1 MLKLYKRTIIV
12 SIWIFIILL
21 TISIALKIFIPE
33 NDIISFIQNYIIGI
47 TCSILVVIIT
57 TFLQYKSEYERVMSE
72 FTSILRQ
79 LILNLLVALSYQ
91 EKDAAELLC
100 KEIIDKIKEDCDKLN
115 QLNKSFCCFNKKL
128 YQKYVELVKIIY
140 KLYIPILSNSNDS
153 YYDMLQDK
161 IDYPTYIELA
171 QKSYEFI
178 DDDVNKKMI
187 DELIKDAQQ
196 TIDKKKQFSE
206 TPKKDAI
213 STKS

>member
-12 SIWIFIILL
+12 SIWIFVISL

-33 NDIISFIQNYIIGI
+33 NDTISFIQNYIIGI

-91 EKDAAELLC
+91 EKDAEELLC

-140 KLYIPILSNSNDS
+140 KLYIPILSNSSDS
-153 YYDMLQDK
+153 YYDMLKDK
-161 IDYPTYIELA
+161 IDYSTYIELA

-206 TPKKDAI
+206 APKKDAI

>member
-21 TISIALKIFIPE
+21 TISVVLKIFIPG
-33 NDIISFIQNYIIGI
+33 NDTISFIQNYIIGI

-91 EKDAAELLC
+91 EKDADEWLC

-140 KLYIPILSNSNDS
+140 KLYIPILSNSDDS
-153 YYDMLQDK
+153 NYDMLKEK

-187 DELIKDAQQ
+187 DELIEDAQQ
-196 TIDKKKQFSE
+196 TLDKKKQFSE
-206 TPKKDAI
+206 TPEKDTM
-213 STKS
+213 STKG

>member
-12 SIWIFIILL
+12 SVWIFVILL

-128 YQKYVELVKIIY
+128 YQKYVELAKIIY

-153 YYDMLQDK
+153 YYDMLKDK

>member
-21 TISIALKIFIPE
+21 TISVVLKIFIPG
-33 NDIISFIQNYIIGI
+33 NDTISFIQNYIIGI

-91 EKDAAELLC
+91 EKDADEWLC
-100 KEIIDKIKEDCDKLN
+100 KEIVDKIKEDCDKLN

-140 KLYIPILSNSNDS
+140 KLYIPILSNSDDS
-153 YYDMLQDK
+153 NYEMLKEK

-187 DELIKDAQQ
+187 DELIEDAQQ
-196 TIDKKKQFSE
+196 TLDKKKQFSE
-206 TPKKDAI
+206 TPEKDTM
-213 STKS
+213 STKG

>member
-153 YYDMLQDK
+153 YYDMLQGK

>member
-12 SIWIFIILL
+12 SVWIFIILL
-21 TISIALKIFIPE
+21 TISVVLKIFIPG
-33 NDIISFIQNYIIGI
+33 NDTISFIQNYIIGI

-91 EKDAAELLC
+91 EKDADEWLC
-100 KEIIDKIKEDCDKLN
+100 KEIVDKIKEDCDKLN

-140 KLYIPILSNSNDS
+140 KLYIPILSNSDDS
-153 YYDMLQDK
+153 NYEMLKEK

-187 DELIKDAQQ
+187 DELIEDAQQ
-196 TIDKKKQFSE
+196 TLDKKKQFSE
-206 TPKKDAI
+206 TPEKDTM
-213 STKS
+213 STKG

>member
-153 YYDMLQDK
+153 YYDMLKDK
-161 IDYPTYIELA
+161 IDYPT
-171 QKSYEFI
+171 
-178 DDDVNKKMI
+178 
-187 DELIKDAQQ
+187 
-196 TIDKKKQFSE
+196 
-206 TPKKDAI
+206 
-213 STKS
+213 

>member
-21 TISIALKIFIPE
+21 TISVVLKIFIPE
-33 NDIISFIQNYIIGI
+33 NDTISFIQNYIIGI

-57 TFLQYKSEYERVMSE
+57 TFFQYKSEYERVMSE

-91 EKDAAELLC
+91 EKDVDEWLC

-140 KLYIPILSNSNDS
+140 KLYIPILSNSDDS
-153 YYDMLQDK
+153 YYDMLKEK

-171 QKSYEFI
+171 QKSYEY
-178 DDDVNKKMI
+178 
-187 DELIKDAQQ
+187 
-196 TIDKKKQFSE
+196 
-206 TPKKDAI
+206 
-213 STKS
+213 